1 MAAAQRFH
9 PVTPAI
15 VESLTAIVGAEFVIG
30 RGPDLERYARD
41 ESEDLFAM
49 PEVAVRPASTA
60 EISAVL
66 ALASREL
73 VPVTP
78 RAAGTGLSGGAL
90 PVFGGI
96 VLSTDRMNRI
106 LEIDAD
112 NLCAVVQPA
121 VITEQLQAEVEALGL
136 YYPPDPASRGSCTL
150 GGNIAENAGGPHC
163 VKYGL
168 TREYVLSLEAVLP
181 DGRVMRTGGKMR
193 KDVAG
198 YDLTHL
204 LVGSEG
210 TLAVVTEATLRLIPF
225 PRVEAARLRPLRRP
239 RRRRAG
245 DPRHLPRA
253 HRAVLARADGALR
266 ARRRA
271 GPPRSGDPGRRR
283 RGEPARRARRQRR
296 AARST
301 LELERVGEVLA
312 EAGALDVVL
321 ADTPAKANELWRIR
335 RCIGEA
341 VKRIASYV
349 ECDTAVPP
357 SRVPELLRGVRA
369 VAARFGIRQIS
380 YGHAGDGN
388 IHVNVLSGD
397 ADPRTR
403 EEVLRPAIDAIFDVA
418 TSLGGTITGEHGVG
432 CVASRHLSKCRDD
445 VAIATMRAV
454 KHALD
459 PLGILNPGKIFDLVP
474 APGVGRRPRDASAR
488 GSY

>member
-1 MAAAQRFH
+1 MPPAQRFH
-9 PVTPAI
+9 AVTPAI
-15 VESLTAIVGAEFVIG
+15 IERLTAIVGAEFVIS

-49 PEVAVRPASTA
+49 PEAAVRPGSTA
-60 EISAVL
+60 EVAAIL

-73 VPVTP
+73 VPITP

-90 PVFGGI
+90 PVYGGI
-96 VLSTDRMNRI
+96 VLSTDRMNRT

-121 VITEQLQAEVEALGL
+121 VITETLQAAVEAIGL
-136 YYPPDPASRGSCTL
+136 YYPPDPASRGSCTI

-204 LVGSEG
+204 IVGSEG
-210 TLAVVTEATLRLIPF
+210 TLAIVTEATLRLIP
-225 PRVEAARLRPLRRP
+225 
-239 RRRRAG
+239 
-245 DPRHLPRA
+245 LPRFRRLIFA
-253 HRAVLARADGALR
+253 PFADLDAAAKAIPAIYR
-266 ARRRA
+266 ARIA
-271 GPPRSGDPGRRR
+271 PSSL
-283 RGEPARRARRQRR
+283 ELMER
-296 AARST
+296 AALAAAQAHLGRSIPGGDAEASLLVEIDGNDELALDT
-301 LELERVGEVLA
+301 DLERVGEVLA
-312 EAGALDVVL
+312 QAGAIDVVL
-321 ADTPAKANELWRIR
+321 ADTPAKEKELWRIR

-341 VKRIASYV
+341 VKKIASYV

-357 SRVPELLRGVRA
+357 SQVPALLRGVRA
-369 VAARFGIRQIS
+369 VAARFGIRQIT

-388 IHVNVLSGD
+388 MHVNVLSGD
-397 ADPRTR
+397 ADAKHR

-432 CVASRHLSKCRDD
+432 CVASRHLPKCRDEA
-445 VAIATMRAV
+445 AIATMRAI
-454 KHALD
+454 KRALD
-459 PLGILNPGKIFDLVP
+459 PLGILNPGKIFDVVP
-474 APGVGRRPRDASAR
+474 PPGVGRRPRSASAR
-488 GSY
+488 GTY